1 MGHLSF
7 SHAEARGARSFHP
20 FDGGTPKVLPGL
32 ERGGVKRKMFIGNQ
46 HAAWGS
52 YGSKIFKLN

>member
-20 FDGGTPKVLPGL
+20 FDWGTPKVLPGL
-32 ERGGVKRKMFIGNQ
+32 EGGGGHRGKRKMFQ
-46 HAAWGS
+46 TRH
-52 YGSKIFKLN
+52 